1 MQYNK
6 SHFLQFFPFFTLN
19 EYFFLSHIFFLYNKN
34 LDDHS
39 LKYKPI
45 NFFFI
50 ITPVSVLKVYI
61 ANNFIYF
68 FVPHFTNKNR
78 MSAQYPLKNIF
89 LITQLNFVEVGFIF
103 TFSVDSF
110 KAFFVEEVIET

>member
-1 MQYNK
+1 
-6 SHFLQFFPFFTLN
+6 
-19 EYFFLSHIFFLYNKN
+19 
-34 LDDHS
+34 
-39 LKYKPI
+39 
-45 NFFFI
+45 
-50 ITPVSVLKVYI
+50 
-61 ANNFIYF
+61 
-68 FVPHFTNKNR
+68 